1 MSNATAGHARTEANR
16 QKRIT
21 KQAKAIAYKAAHPPR
36 VARGT
41 ARYLRR
47 RAKQVAW
54 MMKHQAA
61 A

>member
-1 MSNATAGHARTEANR
+1 MSSATVGHARTEANR
-16 QKRIT
+16 QRRMT
-21 KQAKAIAYKAAHPPR
+21 KAAKALAYKKAHRPR
-36 VARGT
+36 VPRGT

>member
-1 MSNATAGHARTEANR
+1 MSNATTGHARTEVNR
-16 QKRIT
+16 QKRI
-21 KQAKAIAYKAAHPPR
+21 AKAAKAVAYKASHRPR
-36 VARGT
+36 VSRGT

-47 RAKQVAW
+47 RAKQLGW

>member
-1 MSNATAGHARTEANR
+1 MSNASAGQARTEANR
-16 QKRIT
+16 QRRII
-21 KQAKAIAYKAAHPPR
+21 KAAKAAAHKASHQPR
-36 VARGT
+36 VPRGT

-47 RAKQVAW
+47 RAKQLAW

>member
-1 MSNATAGHARTEANR
+1 MSNATVGHARTEANR
-16 QKRIT
+16 QRRMT
-21 KQAKAIAYKAAHPPR
+21 KAAKAAAYKAAHSPR
-36 VARGT
+36 VPRGT

-47 RAKQVAW
+47 RAKQQAW

>member
-1 MSNATAGHARTEANR
+1 MSNAGQARTEANR
-16 QKRIT
+16 QRRIS
-21 KQAKAIAYKAAHPPR
+21 KAAKAAAYKVSHPPR
-36 VARGT
+36 VPRGT

-47 RAKQVAW
+47 RAKQLAW